1 MFGLGNYTVKK
12 LFKRDVE
19 RVELFL
25 EFLIG
30 CCERRYNL
38 IKKGE
43 LVDLSDANT
52 NEKLKFISFVEE
64 LEIKIHLRRLFDNK
78 KGGKDSF
85 GSIEF
90 SLSEINFG
98 NEELMNNE
106 LKEEVYEEGEFTS
119 ETMGF
124 HLLDEIDNFKKY
136 LSEIESKTHKEY
148 LERERQSLNRE
159 NYLYI
164 ED

>member
-1 MFGLGNYTVKK
+1 
-12 LFKRDVE
+12 
-19 RVELFL
+19 
-25 EFLIG
+25 
-30 CCERRYNL
+30 
-38 IKKGE
+38 
-43 LVDLSDANT
+43 
-52 NEKLKFISFVEE
+52 
-64 LEIKIHLRRLFDNK
+64 
-78 KGGKDSF
+78 
-85 GSIEF
+85 
-90 SLSEINFG
+90 
-98 NEELMNNE
+98 MNNE